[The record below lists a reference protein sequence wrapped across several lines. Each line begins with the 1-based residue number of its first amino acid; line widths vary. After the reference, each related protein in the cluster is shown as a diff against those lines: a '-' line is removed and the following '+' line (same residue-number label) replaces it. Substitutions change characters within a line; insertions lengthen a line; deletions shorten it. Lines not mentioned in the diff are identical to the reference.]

1 MSTVQ
6 SEAGECVSWTDSI
19 LQRRKERVPFNYN
32 NFTKVDGIFTDGH
45 PPQIIE
51 GLRQTNIDI
60 AGGNLQP
67 ARPVKVVIFNKLVVR
82 SQDLSVDS
90 QWHQIK
96 LFPCNS
102 KSLSFSISMKG
113 RKNVEAFH
121 FFRFNISLA
130 SIFSHG
136 HKDYCNGHYNPKLI
150 FIHQSW
156 PAQVKGSIIE
166 S

>member
-1 MSTVQ
+1 MCFVNWQHSAEEERE
-6 SEAGECVSWTDSI
+6 SSI
-19 LQRRKERVPFNYN
+19 QLQQFHKSGWYFYWWSSSSN
-32 NFTKVDGIFTDGH
+32 NWRFETNQHWYCWWKSAASQTCKGCNFQ
-45 PPQIIE
+45 QI
-51 GLRQTNIDI
+51 
-60 AGGNLQP
+60 GGQKS
-67 ARPVKVVIFNKLVVR
+67 RLV
-82 SQDLSVDS
+82 S

-96 LFPCNS
+96 LFPFNN